1 MSQITSAMIKKTL
14 YFSSPAYVHLE
25 NAQLSVRQT
34 ELGKETQRKIPIE
47 DIGIVI
53 LDHQQIT
60 TTQGVIQ
67 SLLLNNACVV
77 YCDQK
82 HMPISYLL
90 PLHDNDTYSAK
101 IKHQLMAS
109 EPLKKQLW
117 KQTVTQKIH
126 NQYAVLKLLD
136 LPHRE
141 IAALHRRILSGNV
154 ENVEGFASAVYW
166 RELLRPFEARRGRY
180 EAPPN
185 HLFNYGYAILRSVI
199 ARNLV
204 GSGCLPVLG
213 IHHTNQYNPYCLADD
228 IMEPFR
234 PIVDLYIMQY
244 LIERNY
250 EIDIDLSKDDR
261 IHMLNIPVLD
271 IVIDKK
277 SSPLMV
283 GSQRTT
289 ASLVKCYMGEL
300 RKIQY
305 PEIKC

>member
-1 MSQITSAMIKKTL
+1 MIKKTI
-14 YFSSPAYVHLE
+14 YFSNPAYIHLT
-25 NAQLSVRQT
+25 NAQLSVKQS
-34 ELGKETQRKIPIE
+34 ENGKDTTRLIPIE

-67 SLLLNNACVV
+67 SLLQNNACII

-82 HMPISYLL
+82 HMPISYML
-90 PLHDNDTYSAK
+90 PLHDNHTYSEK
-101 IKHQLMAS
+101 IKYQIHAS

-117 KQTVTQKIH
+117 KQTVTQKII
-126 NQYAVLKLLD
+126 NQAAVLKILGLNYKE
-136 LPHRE
+136 LE
-141 IAALHRRILSGNV
+141 SIHRRVLSGQVDNA
-154 ENVEGFASAVYW
+154 EGYAASVYW
-166 RELLRPFEARRGRY
+166 AELLKPFDAKRGRFEAS
-180 EAPPN
+180 PN

-204 GSGCLPVLG
+204 GSGCMPVLG
-213 IHHTNQYNPYCLADD
+213 IHHTNKYNPYCLADD

-244 LIERNY
+244 VITKNY
-250 EIDIDLSKDDR
+250 TISPELEKDDR
-261 IHMLNIPVLD
+261 IFMLQIPVLD

-289 ASLVKCYMGEL
+289 ASLVKCFMGEL